1 MKQPLL
7 WGALILALIVAI
19 GVACFQWGRTVAEKR
34 AATAPRE
41 TTYVQILGRI
51 DTVEVWPNPAPAR
64 TIENPETVRRVDSLI
79 ATLKNRDSTLRF
91 LCLPKTSEQSW
102 SAESPTGIRVVG
114 RIFALFDPTTEEMLH
129 RVTADSVSVWERIIT
144 IHEYLET
151 TNWLWTSW
159 IAVAAFLIGAL
170 AL

>member
-1 MKQPLL
+1 MKQSLL
-7 WGALILALIVAI
+7 WGALILALIVAV
-19 GVACFQWGRTVAEKR
+19 GVACFQWGKTIAEKR
-34 AATAPRE
+34 AASAPRE
-41 TTYVQILGRI
+41 TTYVQIPGRI
-51 DTVEVWPNPAPAR
+51 DTVRVWPNPAPAR
-64 TIENPETVRRVDSLI
+64 TVENPETLRRVDSLV

-91 LCLPKTSEQSW
+91 LCLPKASDQSW
-102 SAESPTGIRVVG
+102 SAVSPDGIRLRG
-114 RIFALFDPTTEEMLH
+114 ELSILHDPITQDFFT
-129 RVTADSVSVWERIIT
+129 RVTADSVSIREKIVT